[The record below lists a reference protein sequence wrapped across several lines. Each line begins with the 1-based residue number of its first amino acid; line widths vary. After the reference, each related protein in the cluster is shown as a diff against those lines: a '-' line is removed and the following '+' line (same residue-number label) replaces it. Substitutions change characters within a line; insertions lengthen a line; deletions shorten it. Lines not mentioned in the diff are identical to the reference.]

1 MLLKCGDGDMMQV
14 MTTLGV
20 DYSAKNLAG
29 PGQTTIRLNLWDV
42 AGFLKN
48 WQKQITKM
56 VNGDGIGHD
65 LIKKPG
71 QERYR
76 VLSRAYLRGCQ
87 VDQ

>member
-1 MLLKCGDGDMMQV
+1 M
-14 MTTLGV
+14 GV

-65 LIKKPG
+65 LIKKPRTRAL
-71 QERYR
+71 QSS
-76 VLSRAYLRGCQ
+76 LSGLPARLPG
-87 VDQ
+87 